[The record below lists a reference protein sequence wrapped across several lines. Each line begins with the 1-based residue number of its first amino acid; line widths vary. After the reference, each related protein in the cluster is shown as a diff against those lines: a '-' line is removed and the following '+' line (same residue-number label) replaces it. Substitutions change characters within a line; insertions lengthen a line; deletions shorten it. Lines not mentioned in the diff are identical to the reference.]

1 MEPRPETPSDAR
13 RRALRTP
20 RAAGTAG
27 VVFALLLAAAIVMI
41 RLAIPSGPGKGS
53 GEWLT
58 DPSRRRT
65 VRTALELVPFAGIS
79 FLWFMGVVRTR
90 IGDAEDKFLATVFL
104 GSGLV
109 FVATLFGAA
118 AAAGS
123 LLATADTTAT
133 GQEQQLWFFGG
144 HFTYSLLTTYS
155 MRMAAVFIFSTS
167 AIGHR
172 LGIMPRPLTV
182 LGALVGL
189 TLLFATSSL
198 AWSELSFPLWA
209 LVVSIHILVA
219 APTGSRH
226 VRQ

>member
-1 MEPRPETPSDAR
+1 MEPRPETPPKAR
-13 RRALRTP
+13 DRALRTP

-41 RLAIPSGPGKGS
+41 RLAIPSEQGRGT

-58 DPSRRRT
+58 DPAHRRT

-79 FLWFMGVVRTR
+79 FLWFMGAVRAR
-90 IGDAEDKFLATVFL
+90 IGDAEDKFLATVLL

-123 LLATADTTAT
+123 LLAAADVA
-133 GQEQQLWFFGG
+133 GPGPGSQLWLFGG
-144 HFTYSLLTTYS
+144 HFTYGLLTTYS
-155 MRMAAVFIFSTS
+155 MRMAAVFVFSTS

-172 LGIMPRPLTV
+172 LGVLPRPLTV

-189 TLLFATSSL
+189 TLLFVPGSV
-198 AWSELSFPLWA
+198 AWSELAFPLWA
-209 LVVSIHILVA
+209 LAVGVHILVRA
-219 APTGSRH
+219 TANPSGSR
-226 VRQ
+226 

>member
-1 MEPRPETPSDAR
+1 METRG
-13 RRALRTP
+13 RALRTP

-41 RLAIPSGPGKGS
+41 RLAIPSAQGKGS

-65 VRTALELVPFAGIS
+65 VRTALELVPFAGIA
-79 FLWFMGVVRTR
+79 FLWFIGAVRAR
-90 IGDAEDKFLATVFL
+90 IGDAEDKFLATVLL

-123 LLATADTTAT
+123 LLATADAS
-133 GQEQQLWFFGG
+133 GADPGQQLWSFGG
-144 HFTYSLLTTYS
+144 HFTYGLLTTYA
-155 MRMAAVFIFSTS
+155 MRMAAVFVFSTS

-172 LGIMPRPLTV
+172 LGILPRPLTV
-182 LGALVGL
+182 LGVLVGL
-189 TLLFATSSL
+189 TLLLVTGTV
-198 AWSELSFPLWA
+198 AWSELAFPLWA
-209 LVVSIHILVA
+209 LVIGLHILVRA
-219 APTGSRH
+219 AANPSAR
-226 VRQ
+226 R